1 MKRKHLA
8 LLCAL
13 VLVTLAPF
21 SLLGCGGCAGSRHEG
36 EGAKDQTTAT
46 DTAAPAASHVK
57 AAQARAP
64 EALSPDALDT
74 YAFLVY
80 AHGLNNED
88 ESALAAAAPLM
99 SRARM
104 PAGIWLEG
112 GVWLVSRKSP
122 VAVPYLDAALL
133 TWPEDMYLNLLHAEA
148 LADQGQAARG
158 VALMRAYL
166 KKHPKSLDAR
176 LELALL
182 LVKDKQFTEAGEL
195 LDAIPEQQRTPLV
208 DYYHARALLGM
219 DRPDAAVPYL
229 QKAVKKAPD
238 FVEALAELAFVYE
251 QRGNLPAA
259 RAAYEKLLKL
269 DFSPQ
274 DVLLRLIHISLRL
287 NQPERALKYM
297 RQGPDTPPFR
307 LTVASMLMDS
317 RHYLQAERL
326 LKQLAAQ
333 GNAPDEVY
341 LLLADLT
348 YAQRRELDVA
358 LAWLDHIPAK
368 SKAAGRAT
376 LLRAQLQA
384 EAGQNEAALA
394 TVRARRKTADAPELC
409 DAEIRLLARLKR
421 MPEALL
427 AAKTGAALWPDQA
440 ELAFLLGSVLDESGD
455 KKAAME
461 IMEKVIALQPDNFQA
476 LNYVGYTLAEQGR
489 DLDRALQLLGRAD
502 ELSPNQ
508 SYIIDSLA
516 WALFKSGRLEEALT
530 QIRRAV
536 KLGERIDP
544 SIWEHYGDIAARL
557 GLKDEARTAY
567 SKALELKPAN
577 AEALRQRLSQL

>member
-133 TWPEDMYLNLLHAEA
+133 TWPEDMSLNLLHAEA

-326 LKQLAAQ
+326 LKQLAVQ

>member
-133 TWPEDMYLNLLHAEA
+133 TWPEDMSLNLLHAEA

>member
-133 TWPEDMYLNLLHAEA
+133 TWPEDMSLNLLHAEA

-358 LAWLDHIPAK
+358 LAWLDQIPAK

>member
-133 TWPEDMYLNLLHAEA
+133 TWPEDMSLNLLHAEA

-195 LDAIPEQQRTPLV
+195 LAAIPEQQRTPLV

>member
-133 TWPEDMYLNLLHAEA
+133 TWPEDMSLNLLHAEA

-461 IMEKVIALQPDNFQA
+461 IMEKVIALQSDNFQA

>member
-133 TWPEDMYLNLLHAEA
+133 TWPEDMSLNLLHAEA

-333 GNAPDEVY
+333 GNAPDEV
-341 LLLADLT
+341 
-348 YAQRRELDVA
+348 
-358 LAWLDHIPAK
+358 
-368 SKAAGRAT
+368 S
-376 LLRAQLQA
+376 
-384 EAGQNEAALA
+384 
-394 TVRARRKTADAPELC
+394 
-409 DAEIRLLARLKR
+409 
-421 MPEALL
+421 
-427 AAKTGAALWPDQA
+427 
-440 ELAFLLGSVLDESGD
+440 S
-455 KKAAME
+455 
-461 IMEKVIALQPDNFQA
+461 
-476 LNYVGYTLAEQGR
+476 
-489 DLDRALQLLGRAD
+489 
-502 ELSPNQ
+502 
-508 SYIIDSLA
+508 
-516 WALFKSGRLEEALT
+516 
-530 QIRRAV
+530 
-536 KLGERIDP
+536 
-544 SIWEHYGDIAARL
+544 
-557 GLKDEARTAY
+557 
-567 SKALELKPAN
+567 
-577 AEALRQRLSQL
+577 

>member
-46 DTAAPAASHVK
+46 DTAPAASHVK

-133 TWPEDMYLNLLHAEA
+133 TWPEDMSLNLLHAEA